1 MLFWIFVILLVV
13 GIMILVVGNRVCE
26 AGIVLLGLVVTVTGV
41 LAVLI
46 SLSVMIEENIE
57 ADAKVAEYKMRYES
71 LVYQYENEL
80 YDNDNDVGKRELM
93 ADIEWWNSDLAN
105 RKAKQNNFWVGIYIP
120 DIYDE
125 FEFIEL
131 KPMPKE

>member
-1 MLFWIFVILLVV
+1 
-13 GIMILVVGNRVCE
+13 MILVVGNRVCE
-26 AGIVLLGLVVTVTGV
+26 AGIVLLGLVVTVSGV

>member
-1 MLFWIFVILLVV
+1 
-13 GIMILVVGNRVCE
+13 MILVVGNRVCE

>member
-1 MLFWIFVILLVV
+1 
-13 GIMILVVGNRVCE
+13 MILVVGNRE
-26 AGIVLLGLVVTVTGV
+26 LLGFVVTVIGV
-41 LAVLI
+41 VAVLT
-46 SLSVMIEENIE
+46 SLCVMIGNNIE
-57 ADAKVAEYKMRYES
+57 ADANVAGYKMRYES

-131 KPMPKE
+131 KPMPRE